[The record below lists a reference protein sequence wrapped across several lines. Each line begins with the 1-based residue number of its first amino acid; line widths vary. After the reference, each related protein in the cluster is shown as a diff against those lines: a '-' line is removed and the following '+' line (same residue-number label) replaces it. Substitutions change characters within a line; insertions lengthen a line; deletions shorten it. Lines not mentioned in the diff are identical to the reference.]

1 MAPDEIKRTI
11 DDLSRRTEVVTK
23 KKSQLEG
30 QVQQVKEDL
39 AALIMEIK
47 AAGYD
52 PKTLSAERDKA
63 EAELLAEIEA
73 YETKLAVVEKALAEY
88 EKK

>member
-39 AALIMEIK
+39 AALIMEIQ

>member
-1 MAPDEIKRTI
+1 MALDEIKKTI

-39 AALIMEIK
+39 AALIMEIQ

>member
-39 AALIMEIK
+39 AALIMEIQ

-52 PKTLSAERDKA
+52 PKSLSAERDKA